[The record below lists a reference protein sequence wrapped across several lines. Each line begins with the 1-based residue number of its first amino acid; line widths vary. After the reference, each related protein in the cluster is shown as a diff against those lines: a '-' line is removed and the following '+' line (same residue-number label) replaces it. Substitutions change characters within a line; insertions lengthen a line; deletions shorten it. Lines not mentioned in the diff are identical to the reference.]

1 MICILRL
8 LAFSMFRSQRGV
20 RDLAIENL
28 ALRQQLA
35 VYHQKKKK
43 PRISASTRL
52 FWIVLSNI
60 SKNWKDTLVIVK
72 PGTVIKW
79 HRQGFKAFWRWKSR
93 RRKPGR
99 PRIDPEIRALI
110 RQMAT
115 ENPTWGAPQMDC
127 ARSSTVLVDPIEIIQ
142 RARLFQ

>member
-1 MICILRL
+1 MIYILRL
-8 LAFSMFRSQRGV
+8 LAFSLFRSQRGV

-43 PRISASTRL
+43 PRIPASARL
-52 FWIVLSNI
+52 FWIVLSSI

-79 HRQGFKAFWRWKSR
+79 HRQGFKGILAL
-93 RRKPGR
+93 
-99 PRIDPEIRALI
+99 EI
-110 RQMAT
+110 AT
-115 ENPTWGAPQMDC
+115 QKT
-127 ARSSTVLVDPIEIIQ
+127 RSAANRS
-142 RARLFQ
+142 